1 MKVSLILSSFKRA
14 NLLRLGLSSIL
25 RFKPEF
31 PLEILVVNDGLKDD
45 TEMVCNQF
53 REKGLDIKYIFSG
66 QRHMDGIIKWRVSGF
81 ALNIGLKQSTG
92 DIIVLSCPEIHHLNN
107 ALFTIASTVEISPKG
122 IVIPNHLY
130 FDRAQTVTNYLLGL
144 TDEQLQSAVVD
155 KDLLVGGHHN
165 DEWSRGN
172 IMPFCMG
179 IRKSEIM
186 EIGGYDEDFTGYA
199 GDDNDFC
206 ERLIAKGLTY
216 VRVAGQVVHLFHEG
230 SNDGQ
235 MHENNPDWVYN
246 WNLLKGRRGIIVR
259 NVGREWG
266 KIDG

>member
-1 MKVSLILSSFKRA
+1 M
-14 NLLRLGLSSIL
+14 N
-25 RFKPEF
+25 
-31 PLEILVVNDGLKDD
+31 
-45 TEMVCNQF
+45 
-53 REKGLDIKYIFSG
+53 
-66 QRHMDGIIKWRVSGF
+66 
-81 ALNIGLKQSTG
+81 
-92 DIIVLSCPEIHHLNN
+92 
-107 ALFTIASTVEISPKG
+107 
-122 IVIPNHLY
+122 
-130 FDRAQTVTNYLLGL
+130 
-144 TDEQLQSAVVD
+144 
-155 KDLLVGGHHN
+155 
-165 DEWSRGN
+165 SR
-172 IMPFCMG
+172 
-179 IRKSEIM
+179 
-186 EIGGYDEDFTGYA
+186 YDEDFTGYA